1 MKAIIALA
9 GLLILAAT
17 AVCQDMSPVLNLA
30 PCPRGCVFDTLGKAP
45 DYGCSSSDVSCL
57 CKSEG
62 YQGEVKKCVQE
73 KCTAEEVEALDK
85 AGREV
90 CDSAGAPIPP
100 RTTTGADLTLPV
112 PTVVLPTVNP
122 LPEPPRSSVSS
133 APQEVVST
141 IVIPVPSVTP
151 EVPSVSLPSTPSV
164 PSLSVPPAPELP
176 SVPVPSAPELP
187 SVAVPSLPSIAPP
200 SVPTAPGMGS
210 MTVQP
215 VSSSAGTTYMDPA
228 RSTSSAVSSSTIEP
242 FLGAA
247 NMLLPVHAGAVGVG
261 VLALII

>member
-9 GLLILAAT
+9 GLLILSAT

-122 LPEPPRSSVSS
+122 LPEPPRSSVPSVPSVSS

-176 SVPVPSAPELP
+176 SVP
-187 SVAVPSLPSIAPP
+187 VPSLPSIAPP